1 MTENPRNGS
10 PEPAPPRAL
19 VTGGNGNL
27 GHAVARLLVD
37 AGYET
42 HITVL
47 DEETRASF
55 AYGLMKEGLTVHT
68 GDLSKGEAV
77 ARVFAEIGSPL
88 AVVVATVGGFHG
100 GPLAEMD
107 EAAIDFQ
114 YTLNLKSAI
123 LTLRYAHAALAANPG
138 GASVVM
144 IANRPALGA
153 GPGTAVSSAMKA
165 AIVNLTRS
173 LAEEWKP
180 DGIRVNAVAPAIMD
194 TPENRRAMPDA
205 DFSRWPT
212 TRQVAEVI
220 GFLVT
225 DPIVSGAVVPAFG
238 RA

>member
-1 MTENPRNGS
+1 MAPANGN

-27 GHAVARLLVD
+27 GHAVARLLLD

-47 DEETRASF
+47 NEETRAAF
-55 AYGLMKEGLTVHT
+55 AYGLMKEGLTVHV
-68 GDLSKGEAV
+68 GDLSKGEDV
-77 ARVFAEIGSPL
+77 ARVFTELGAPL
-88 AVVVATVGGFHG
+88 AVLVATVGGFHG
-100 GPLAEMD
+100 GPLAETD
-107 EAAIDFQ
+107 EATIDFQ
-114 YTLNLKSAI
+114 YNLNLKSTL
-123 LTLRYAHAALAANPG
+123 LTFKHAHAALAANPG
-138 GASVVM
+138 GASAVM
-144 IANRPALGA
+144 IANRPALSA
-153 GPGTAVSSAMKA
+153 APGTAVSSAMKA
-165 AIVNLTRS
+165 ALVNLTRS

-205 DFSRWPT
+205 DFATWPT

-225 DPIVSGAVVPAFG
+225 DPIVSGAIVPAFG